1 VHDGVWTPLAEEP
14 RQATATDVAALESRG
29 AIDEL
34 AAPGAQIV
42 DDANLVVLLEEP
54 IDDVRADESGPAGDK
69 DFHRASRR
77 GIAHSVD
84 HDVRRISTA
93 AGDWRSERRA
103 VLRSETMVATKKRI
117 LIVDDE
123 PLIIEVLSE
132 HFKEAYDIE
141 TAMNGTD
148 ALAAVV
154 RQRPDLMLL
163 DINMPRMNGV
173 EVLKDVKKIDESIAV
188 IMVTAN
194 EQVSLAADALKSG
207 AFGYVPK
214 PFDFRYLDHMVATIF
229 DALAPRRR

>member
-1 VHDGVWTPLAEEP
+1 M
-14 RQATATDVAALESRG
+14 
-29 AIDEL
+29 
-34 AAPGAQIV
+34 
-42 DDANLVVLLEEP
+42 
-54 IDDVRADESGPAGDK
+54 AG
-69 DFHRASRR
+69 
-77 GIAHSVD
+77 G
-84 HDVRRISTA
+84 
-93 AGDWRSERRA
+93 
-103 VLRSETMVATKKRI
+103 KKRI

-123 PLIIEVLSE
+123 PLIAEVLGE
-132 HFKEAYDIE
+132 HFKPRYEIE

-148 ALAAVV
+148 ALAAVL

-173 EVLKDVKKIDESIAV
+173 EVLKDVKKIDESIPV

-229 DALAPRRR
+229 DAPGTRP